1 VDQGQASVDA
11 LFGDVLLM
19 HAAGYQP
26 GARVCSLNLAG
37 GHGDLGGRLARYPAV
52 EGRSDF
58 CLKNK
63 GRNTADKVPA

>member
-1 VDQGQASVDA
+1 MDQGQASVDA

-19 HAAGYQP
+19 HAAGCQP

-37 GHGDLGGRLARYPAV
+37 GRGDLGGHLAKYPAIK
-52 EGRSDF
+52 GRSDS